1 DKIELNDKE
10 KEPGGKTGSD
20 QFQDLYGKN
29 ELLGLYE
36 IKLSRK
42 DFKELTLLKGLN
54 ILESDEFAK
63 DKSLKGKIRKYMY
76 LLTSLYFE
84 NLRKS
89 YNSSIQAINNN
100 IQMQINREINELN
113 FKNRERMLFIYYNIF
128 KTLERQISNLSIDI
142 GNIRDKLEEIGG
154 YSGDENRYIDERLEV
169 LLGDLDN
176 LDRIMGLTLSNKYY
190 IAKKL

>member
-1 DKIELNDKE
+1 
-10 KEPGGKTGSD
+10 
-20 QFQDLYGKN
+20 
-29 ELLGLYE
+29 
-36 IKLSRK
+36 
-42 DFKELTLLKGLN
+42 
-54 ILESDEFAK
+54 
-63 DKSLKGKIRKYMY
+63 MY

-89 YNSSIQAINNN
+89 YNSSMQAINNN
-100 IQMQINREINELN
+100 IQLQINRELNELN
-113 FKNRERMLFIYYNIF
+113 FKNRERMIFIYYNIF

-142 GNIRDKLEEIGG
+142 GNIRRMLDGMNRSNEE
-154 YSGDENRYIDERLEV
+154 NNVLDERLEV

>member
-1 DKIELNDKE
+1 
-10 KEPGGKTGSD
+10 
-20 QFQDLYGKN
+20 
-29 ELLGLYE
+29 
-36 IKLSRK
+36 
-42 DFKELTLLKGLN
+42 GLN
-54 ILESDEFAK
+54 ILESEEFVK

-89 YNSSIQAINNN
+89 YNSSMQAINNN
-100 IQMQINREINELN
+100 IQLQINRELNELN
-113 FKNRERMLFIYYNIF
+113 FKNRERMIFIYYNIF

-142 GNIRDKLEEIGG
+142 GNIRGILEGMG
-154 YSGDENRYIDERLEV
+154 SRPDDENNGLDERLEV